1 MLHGVNQ
8 AVQCYLSDVA
18 LPSKGSPNKD
28 MLHRVNEAVQ
38 CYPVD
43 AVQSSCAV
51 TLWMLPVEDLLT
63 EVSCM
68 ELTGQYI
75 VTQKMLS
82 PPINS
87 LLPCGCCP
95 CSLASQLPC
104 GCCLISPHSYPV
116 DVAQYRFTLT
126 LWILLNIAS
135 LLPCGCCPIS
145 LHSYPVDVA

>member
-1 MLHGVNQ
+1 M
-8 AVQCYLSDVA
+8 
-18 LPSKGSPNKD
+18 
-28 MLHRVNEAVQ
+28 
-38 CYPVD
+38 D
-43 AVQSSCAV
+43 AVQSSCTV

-75 VTQKMLS
+75 VTPKMLPRPVNS
-82 PPINS
+82 P
-87 LLPCGCCP
+87 LPCGCCP

-104 GCCLISPHSYPV
+104 GCCLISLHSYPV

-126 LWILLNIAS
+126 LWILLSLGS

-145 LHSYPVDVA
+145 LHSYPVDVAQYRFTLTLWILPSLVEDRLTEVIAIIGRFSEAGLLE